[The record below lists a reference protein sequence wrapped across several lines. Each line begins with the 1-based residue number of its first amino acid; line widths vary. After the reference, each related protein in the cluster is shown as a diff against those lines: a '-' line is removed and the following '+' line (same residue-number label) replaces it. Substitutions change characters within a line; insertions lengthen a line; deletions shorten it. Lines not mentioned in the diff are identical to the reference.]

1 MKYLKN
7 IMETIKKVFLNTSI
21 RSKMLIIFMV
31 FMLFYVIISA
41 VIYVNIIKTETLS
54 QVRQRSH
61 ETTELIRTNIN
72 TLIDNANN
80 VSKMM
85 TTSSLIR
92 AYLASDNPSRS
103 LTKSANE
110 VMFNIH
116 ITFPNIDSIYL
127 YDLYGSVLRTNKNLT
142 VSTVEDVK
150 AAPWFDELVK
160 LNGGYKIAINAENT
174 LKTYSGKNLVSV
186 MRILNDLDSLKPIGV
201 LVLNISQDSLSEVI
215 NETGENGG
223 SSFIILDA
231 NNNPVIKNDAAYE
244 MYNPYLVKT
253 SDYEDIISIDNKRL
267 LVFKSVM
274 PNTGW
279 KIISCTSLSSKS
291 PVIQT
296 LNLLYVF
303 FIGITIFLFIVA
315 SLFTANFITSPIKKL
330 INSMQGVA
338 NGVFKRVSYNT
349 GNDEIGELKNNYN
362 LMIMEINNLIIKL
375 LNEEKKKRKFEL
387 DVLNEQIK
395 PHFLYNTL
403 DNIAYLALSGNNQTV
418 YEAVNALGSFC
429 RISLSKGSEVISLEN
444 EVRQIQNYLLLQ
456 KLRYGEMISDEY
468 NISPDTNQIRILK
481 NILQPLVEN
490 SIYHG
495 IRPSG
500 EPGYIRT
507 SAHINEGYLIL
518 SVEDNGVGMDEQ
530 EINSISDENLAGNQA
545 SFGLRGTIQ
554 RLKIHYGTDEIYMVE
569 SSKYSGTKITLK
581 IPLEEGKNDR

>member
-41 VIYVNIIKTETLS
+41 VIYVNIVKTETLS

-92 AYLASDNPSRS
+92 AYLASVNPSRS

-468 NISPDTNQIRILK
+468 NIAPDTNQIRILK

-500 EPGYIRT
+500 EPGYIKT

-581 IPLEEGKNDR
+581 IPLEEGKND

>member
-1 MKYLKN
+1 
-7 IMETIKKVFLNTSI
+7 
-21 RSKMLIIFMV
+21 MLIIFMV

-142 VSTVEDVK
+142 VSSVEDVK

-253 SDYEDIISIDNKRL
+253 SDYEDIISIDSKRL

-375 LNEEKKKRKFEL
+375 INEEKKKRKFEL

-500 EPGYIRT
+500 EPGYIKT

-581 IPLEEGKNDR
+581 IPLEEGKND

>member
-1 MKYLKN
+1 MKYLKHF
-7 IMETIKKVFLNTSI
+7 METVKKAFLNASI
-21 RSKMLIIFMV
+21 RSKVLIIFMV

-41 VIYVNIIKTETLS
+41 VIYVNVIKNETLS

-72 TLIDNANN
+72 TMIDNANN
-80 VSKMM
+80 VSKLM

-92 AYLASDNPSRS
+92 SYLESDKPSRS
-103 LTKSANE
+103 LSKSANE

-116 ITFPNIDSIYL
+116 VTFPNIDSIYL
-127 YDLYGSVLRTNKNLT
+127 YDLHGSVLRTNKNLT
-142 VSTVEDVK
+142 VSSVEDVK
-150 AAPWFDELVK
+150 NAPWFNELVK
-160 LNGGYKIAINAENT
+160 LSGGYKIAINAENT

-186 MRILNDLDSLKPIGV
+186 MRVLNDLDSLKPIGV
-201 LVLNISQDSLSEVI
+201 LVLNISQDSISEVI
-215 NETGENGG
+215 NETSKNGG

-231 NNNPVIKNDAAYE
+231 NNNPVIKNDSAYE
-244 MYNPYLVKT
+244 MYNPYLRRT
-253 SDYEDIISIDNKRL
+253 SGSEDIITINNKRL
-267 LVFKSVM
+267 LVFKSDM
-274 PNTGW
+274 PDTGW

-291 PVIQT
+291 PAIRT
-296 LNLLYVF
+296 LNVLYVL

-315 SLFTANFITSPIKKL
+315 SLFTANLITSPIKKL

-375 LNEEKKKRKFEL
+375 LDEEKKKRKFEL

-403 DNIAYLALSGNNQTV
+403 DNIAYLSLSGNNQTV
-418 YEAVNALGSFC
+418 YEAVNALGNFC

-468 NISPDTNQIRILK
+468 DIAPDTNQIKILK

-500 EPGYIRT
+500 EPGFIKT
-507 SAHINEGYLIL
+507 SAHINGRCLIL

-554 RLKIHYGTDEIYMVE
+554 RLKIHYGTDDIYNVE

-581 IPLEEGKNDR
+581 IPLEEGKDD

>member
-110 VMFNIH
+110 VMFSIH

-507 SAHINEGYLIL
+507 SAQINEGYLIL

-581 IPLEEGKNDR
+581 IPLEEGKND

>member
-7 IMETIKKVFLNTSI
+7 IMETIKNVFLNTSI

-142 VSTVEDVK
+142 VSSVEDVK

-223 SSFIILDA
+223 SSFIVLDA

-330 INSMQGVA
+330 IKSMQGVA

-429 RISLSKGSEVISLEN
+429 RISLSKGSEIISLEN

-468 NISPDTNQIRILK
+468 NIAPDTNQIRILK

-500 EPGYIRT
+500 EPGYIKT

-581 IPLEEGKNDR
+581 IPLEEGKND

>member
-142 VSTVEDVK
+142 VSSVEDVK

-160 LNGGYKIAINAENT
+160 LNGGYKIAINAEST

-274 PNTGW
+274 PDTGW

-507 SAHINEGYLIL
+507 SAQINEGYLIL

-581 IPLEEGKNDR
+581 IPLEEGKND

>member
-581 IPLEEGKNDR
+581 IPLEEGKND

>member
-7 IMETIKKVFLNTSI
+7 IMETIKNVFLNTSI

-142 VSTVEDVK
+142 VSSVEDVK

-330 INSMQGVA
+330 IKSMQGVA

-429 RISLSKGSEVISLEN
+429 RISLSKGSEIISLEN

-468 NISPDTNQIRILK
+468 NIAPDTNQIRILK

-500 EPGYIRT
+500 ESGYIKT

-581 IPLEEGKNDR
+581 IPLEEGKND

>member
-507 SAHINEGYLIL
+507 SAQINEGYLIL

-554 RLKIHYGTDEIYMVE
+554 RLKIHYGTDEIYTVE

-581 IPLEEGKNDR
+581 IPLEEGKND

>member
-142 VSTVEDVK
+142 VSSVEDVK

-253 SDYEDIISIDNKRL
+253 SDYEDIISIDSKRL

-349 GNDEIGELKNNYN
+349 GNDEIGELKSNYN

-375 LNEEKKKRKFEL
+375 INEEKKKRKFEL

-468 NISPDTNQIRILK
+468 NIAPDTNQIRILK

-500 EPGYIRT
+500 EPGYIKT

-581 IPLEEGKNDR
+581 IPLEEGKND

>member
-253 SDYEDIISIDNKRL
+253 SDYEDIISIDNKKL

-456 KLRYGEMISDEY
+456 KLRYDEMISDEY

-500 EPGYIRT
+500 EPGYIKT
-507 SAHINEGYLIL
+507 SANINEGYLIL

-581 IPLEEGKNDR
+581 IPLEEGKND

>member
-142 VSTVEDVK
+142 VSSVEDVK

-468 NISPDTNQIRILK
+468 NIAPDTNQIRILK

-500 EPGYIRT
+500 EPGYIKT
-507 SAHINEGYLIL
+507 SAQINEGYLIL

-581 IPLEEGKNDR
+581 IPLEEGKND

>member
-349 GNDEIGELKNNYN
+349 GNDEIGELKSNYN

-468 NISPDTNQIRILK
+468 NIAPDTNQIRILK

-507 SAHINEGYLIL
+507 SAQINEGYLIL

-581 IPLEEGKNDR
+581 IPLEEGKND